1 MTKRLFWNKKHL
13 LHKTTIKSLIENIVT
28 CFQLNTIN
36 QYQFI
41 YNKTRF
47 YWYVIEPKLIHL
59 DSYYICFIFKANIV
73 TWTCFA
79 KFQNPLAVHIET
91 KNSSTGLQYTPKT
104 IAWQKKQTN
113 HPQSDK
119 ILFQNNLKTR
129 SKFLIML
136 S

>member
-13 LHKTTIKSLIENIVT
+13 IHKTIIKSLIKNIVT
-28 CFQLNTIN
+28 CFQLNIIN

-91 KNSSTGLQYTPKT
+91 KNSSTGLQYAPNYSLT
-104 IAWQKKQTN
+104 KKANKPPTKW
-113 HPQSDK
+113 SDSVSK
-119 ILFQNNLKTR
+119 QLKNT
-129 SKFLIML
+129 L
-136 S
+136 